1 MKVYLPCGL
10 PDVSDMKFHTFS
22 FLIDLHPIFR
32 FIIEE
37 KKVYVMAR
45 TKELAMHHPNLDK
58 FYGDEDCLVEVVVLL
73 FDPNKSIEGKV
84 LNLPRKNLEEIYQ
97 TIKSL
102 EEEIN
107 LLFDTKKAEL
117 LKKAYEQII
126 NILERANELRRS
138 R

>member
-1 MKVYLPCGL
+1 MKVYLPCRH
-10 PDVSDMKFHTFS
+10 PDVSDMKFNTFS
-22 FLIDLHPIFR
+22 FSITLYPVFR

-45 TKELAMHHPNLDK
+45 TNPNLDN
-58 FYGDEDCLVEVVVLL
+58 FYVDEDCLVQVAVLL

-84 LNLPRKNLEEIYQ
+84 LNLPRKNFEEIYQ

-102 EEEIN
+102 EKEIN

-126 NILERANELRRS
+126 NILEQANELLTITG
-138 R
+138 